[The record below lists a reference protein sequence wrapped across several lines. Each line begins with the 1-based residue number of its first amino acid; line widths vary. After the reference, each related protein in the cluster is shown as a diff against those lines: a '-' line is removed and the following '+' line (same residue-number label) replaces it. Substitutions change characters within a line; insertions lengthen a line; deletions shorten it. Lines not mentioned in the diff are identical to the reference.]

1 MIDMSSL
8 FLQKAVES
16 LTGAQSEL
24 INRRY
29 NNVANR
35 AYYACYLAAVY
46 ALTSA
51 NVQPRGAQ
59 WSHEAV
65 PASFDGQLINRRK
78 LYPASLRGVLDRNHQ
93 LRLKADYRQDVVTG
107 TEASRALQRA
117 EAFVAQIRT
126 GGGERQ

>member
-1 MIDMSSL
+1 MINMSSL

-16 LTGAQSEL
+16 LTGAHSEL

-46 ALTSA
+46 ALVSA
-51 NVQPRGAQ
+51 NMQPRGAQ

-65 PASFDGQLINRRK
+65 PAAFDGQLINRHK
-78 LYPASLRGVLDRNHQ
+78 MYPASLRGVLDRNHQ
-93 LRLKADYRQDVVTG
+93 LRLKAVYRQDAVTE
-107 TEASRALQRA
+107 TEATRALQRA
-117 EAFVAQIRT
+117 ERFVTHIR
-126 GGGERQ
+126 